1 MTDCSMLNE
10 SVAKAT
16 NKTINGLTIE
26 KMVSEEGMTY
36 LEATTQFV
44 EENSIEYSQYS
55 KYIPLSIID
64 KIKQEC
70 IMNRTFRKGV
80 VDEPTNTLDI

>member
-1 MTDCSMLNE
+1 MTVCSMSNDI
-10 SVAKAT
+10 VVKAT
-16 NKTINGLTIE
+16 NKTTNGLAIE
-26 KMVSEEGMTY
+26 KMVLEEGMTY

-55 KYIPLSIID
+55 KYIPISIID

-70 IMNRTFRKGV
+70 IVNRTFRKGV
-80 VDEPTNTLDI
+80 VEEPSNTLDI

>member
-1 MTDCSMLNE
+1 MSNE

-16 NKTINGLTIE
+16 NKTTNGLAIE
-26 KMVSEEGMTY
+26 KLVSEDGLTY
-36 LEATTQFV
+36 LEATTQFI
-44 EENSIEYSQYS
+44 EENSIEYNNYQ
-55 KYIPLSIID
+55 KYIPATIVD

-70 IMNRTFRKGV
+70 IINRTFRKGV